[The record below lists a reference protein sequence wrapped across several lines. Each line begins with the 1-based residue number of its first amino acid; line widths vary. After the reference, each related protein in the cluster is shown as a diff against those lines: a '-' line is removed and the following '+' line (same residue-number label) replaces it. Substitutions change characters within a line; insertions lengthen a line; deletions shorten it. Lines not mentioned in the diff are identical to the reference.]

1 MRCDCCVH
9 NSVCALVGAIP
20 EYSDCQE
27 FIDINCFIKLPCKI
41 GEKLFAIVEKK
52 KANKDETYRYIQSYY
67 LTYSNIERVIKNFGK
82 TIFLT
87 KDDAEVALA
96 KINGDSIFD
105 VVYGSD
111 AEFERYLWN
120 N

>member
-27 FIDINCFIKLPCKI
+27 FININCFIKLPCKI
-41 GEKLFAIVEKK
+41 GEKIFAIVEKK

-87 KDDAEVALA
+87 PEAAEDALA
-96 KINGDSIFD
+96 KMDS
-105 VVYGSD
+105 
-111 AEFERYLWN
+111 ETETL
-120 N
+120 